1 MSCSEKNP
9 LVREGTSILTRMQ
22 AALAASFVKPDE
34 RQTADIILFL
44 RRYATYLNYY
54 DDSNIVKGDW
64 EPFLKMDISATLAVL
79 MRIDIRRCNDYKK
92 LLYKTIRIDSTTDS
106 IARTQFKF
114 LFDLIFSLSK
124 IVVEQYELL
133 PGTFEYKL
141 ILKKI
146 IDDKLLLAVANLKK
160 LFDDFNAASLINTSA
175 ATDSSAPLITIS
187 AADFT
192 DLGPAFPLPTPV
204 QGLTPVSFATRRR
217 EIEYI
222 INHNFFNAQI
232 DSLFKAISTLAQ
244 QAAIL
249 FENTLKNFPSHTP
262 HYALLLAFLRLFT
275 NAQDELNK
283 YTKKH
288 LDFYYKEVL
297 QLVNKK
303 AEPDKAHL
311 LFELQKP
318 VSKYLLRKGELF
330 KGGKDSVT
338 GKELTY
344 LLTEDVVLNKAVVE
358 KLQSVQIVKGEKEIL
373 AASPVAQSES
383 GQGDKLLS
391 PDKSWFTF
399 GNPTLIKEASAG
411 FAIASNILFLNEGT
425 RTITIT
431 VTFAD
436 GTNTFTDNSLLSYAE
451 FFTGKITGDKDW
463 YDVKVFV
470 SGTPAGNQLVFSIT
484 LDPADPAV
492 IPYNESIHK
501 DNLQVSLPLLK
512 IYLKQSTNAAYPYR
526 LLSKDRVK
534 SITVDVEVNGV
545 KNLMLSNDKGTVD
558 AAKPFKPFGEF
569 PDSGASFYIGSKEI
583 FQKQLTELSFD
594 FSNDIFHDGEVS
606 YLHKGNWNTSKTIN
620 NNTQTLSLAGNVFPS
635 AEMDFTA
642 NEPLSVSSL
651 GGFIRLA
658 LDSGSFSMASYL
670 LKVKDQLN
678 KTTIQRTSLTPVT
691 YSIHTDEIAAPA
703 ELVLSSFAVNYKAT
717 ATIPFNAE
725 STGKRTQFLHLT
737 PFGYYRVKYDP
748 EQDSKKISL
757 VPTMDN
763 DAELFVGLNNTE
775 PTEVVNILFQVAE
788 GSSNPSKN
796 VEDVKWFYLN
806 RKNEWIKIE
815 NSDIIDRTNDFTQSG
830 IITITLPPGISNE
843 ATALQKG
850 LYWIK
855 AAVTL
860 NPDAVCK
867 MILVQAQA
875 AEVVLVQDETKQIEF
890 NKTLAAGKISKLVT
904 TAAEIKSISQPFD
917 SLGGRTKE
925 TDEHFYTRVSERL
938 RHKQRAIS
946 IWDYEHI
953 ILEQFPQINKVRCIN
968 HAGFYTGKDGREIFC
983 ENYPG
988 HVTIITIPDFRNR
1001 SGINPLRP
1009 ATPIGLIN
1017 NIDSYLRTIISP
1029 FVKLHV
1035 KVPQFEEVQL
1045 EFNVT
1050 FHEHLDEAFY
1060 AQLLNKEIEEFL
1072 TPWAFDAKKE
1082 ISFGGKIIKSSL
1094 LNFVEERPYVDFVA
1108 DFIMNHV
1115 VRDGQVILKFD
1126 PNIEEAVPTSA
1137 RSLLVSYYDTVENK
1151 KHLIKSPATCKC

>member
-1 MSCSEKNP
+1 MSCNEKNP

-34 RQTADIILFL
+34 RQAADIILFL
-44 RRYATYLNYY
+44 RRYATYLKYY
-54 DDSNIVKGDW
+54 DDFNKVKGNW

-92 LLYKTIRIDSTTDS
+92 LLYKTIRIDSTPDA
-106 IARTQFKF
+106 IAKKQFKY
-114 LFDLIFSLSK
+114 LFDVIFSLPK
-124 IVVEQYELL
+124 IVSDQYNLL
-133 PGTFEYKL
+133 PPTSEYKL
-141 ILKKI
+141 IIKKI
-146 IDDKLLLAVANLKK
+146 IDDKVLLPVANLKK
-160 LFDDFNAASLINTSA
+160 LFDDFNAASLIDSSA
-175 ATDSSAPLITIS
+175 ATDSLAPFITIS
-187 AADFT
+187 AGDFT
-192 DLGPAFPLPTPV
+192 DLGLAFPLPAPI
-204 QGLTPVSFATRRR
+204 QGLSPVTFATRRR

-222 INHNFFNAQI
+222 INHNFFNGQI

-244 QAAIL
+244 QAATL
-249 FENTLKNFPSHTP
+249 FESTLKNFPSHTP
-262 HYALLLAFLRLFT
+262 HYALILAFLRLFA
-275 NAQDELNK
+275 NAQEELNK

-297 QLVNKK
+297 QLSNKK

-318 VSKYLLRKGELF
+318 VSQYLLKKGELF

-344 LLTEDVVLNKAVVE
+344 SLTEDVVLNKAVVE
-358 KLQSVQIVKGEKEIL
+358 KLQSVQMVKGGKEIL
-373 AASPVAQSES
+373 AASPIAQSED
-383 GQGDKLLS
+383 GQGAKLLS

-411 FAIASNILFLNEGT
+411 FAIASNILYLNEGT

-431 VTFAD
+431 ASFTD
-436 GTNTFTDNSLLSYAE
+436 GTNTFADTSLLSYGE
-451 FFTGKITGDKDW
+451 FFTGKITGNKDW
-463 YDVKVFV
+463 HNVTVLV
-470 SGTPAGNQLVFSIT
+470 SGTPTGNQLIFSIT
-484 LDPADPAV
+484 LDPTDPPI
-492 IPYNESIHK
+492 IPYTETVHK
-501 DNLQVSLPLLK
+501 ENLEVNLPLLK
-512 IYLKQSTNAAYPYR
+512 IYLKQSTSASYPYR
-526 LLSKDRVK
+526 LLSKDRLK
-534 SITVDVEVNGV
+534 SVTIDVEVNGV
-545 KNLMLSNDKGTVD
+545 KNLILSNDKGTID
-558 AAKPFKPFGEF
+558 PAKPFKPFGEF

-583 FQKQLTELSFD
+583 FQKNLTELSFD
-594 FSNDIFHDGEVS
+594 FGNNIFHEGEVA
-606 YLHKGNWNTSKTIN
+606 YLHKGNWNTSKTVN
-620 NNTQTLSLAGNVFPS
+620 NNTETLSLAGNIFPP

-642 NEPLSVSSL
+642 NETLSASTL

-658 LDSGSFSMASYL
+658 LNSTSFSMATYL
-670 LKVKDQLN
+670 LNVKNQLN
-678 KTTIQRTSLTPVT
+678 NTTIKRTSSTPVT
-691 YSIHTDEIAAPA
+691 YSIHTDGIAAPE
-703 ELVLSSFAVNYKAT
+703 ELMLSSFALNYKAT
-717 ATIPFNAE
+717 STIPFNTE
-725 STGKRTQFLHLT
+725 STSKRTHFLHLT
-737 PFGYYRVKYDP
+737 PFGYYRAKYDP
-748 EQDSKKISL
+748 EQDTRKISL
-757 VPTMDN
+757 VPQIDN
-763 DAELFVGLNNTE
+763 DGELFVGLNNTE
-775 PTEVVNILFQVAE
+775 PTQVVNILFQVAE

-796 VEDVKWFYLN
+796 VEDVKWYYLN
-806 RKNEWIKIE
+806 RKSEWIQIE

-830 IITITLPPGISNE
+830 IVTITLPPAISNE

-850 LYWIK
+850 LYWVK

-860 NPDAVCK
+860 NADAVCK

-890 NKTLAAGKISKLVT
+890 SNTLAAGKISKLVT
-904 TAAEIKSISQPFD
+904 TAAEIKSITQPFD
-917 SLGGRTKE
+917 SSGGRIRE

-938 RHKQRAIS
+938 RHKQKAIT

-1009 ATPIGLIN
+1009 STPIGLIN

-1045 EFNVT
+1045 DFNVT
-1050 FHEHLDEAFY
+1050 FHEHLDETFY
-1060 AQLLNKEIEEFL
+1060 TQLLNKEIEEFL
-1072 TPWAFDAKKE
+1072 TPWAYDAKKE

-1094 LNFVEERPYVDFVA
+1094 LNFVEERPYVDYVA
-1108 DFIMNHV
+1108 DFIMNQV
-1115 VRDGQVILKFD
+1115 VRDGQAILKYD
-1126 PNIEEAVPTSA
+1126 LNIEEAIPTSA

-1151 KHLIKSPATCKC
+1151 KHSIKSPATCKC